1 MRLQQILLGAGF
13 GLGLWLFVG
22 GLRRQLRVTDPPGR
36 GRLARIARGRGPV
49 QMAAALVAAAVV
61 ALATGWP
68 VGGLLAGLA
77 VWTLPGILIGAER
90 GRQARLQR
98 LEGIAT
104 WTESLVATL
113 SGAAGLEQ
121 TIIATAPTAPAPIRA
136 PVVLLADS
144 LQRGAR
150 LPDALQFFS
159 LNLGDAV
166 GDTVVAALVLASRE
180 GAVRLAEPLGLL
192 AVAAREE
199 VAAQRR
205 VEKSRAKAGTDA
217 RLIIMVTLAMAV
229 GLGVFNRGYLH
240 PYDSVTGQV
249 VLAIVGG
256 LFAIGFR
263 WLHRLAQHKQVPRML
278 DLGAEAGDDV
288 TGQPASTATAVGVV
302 VPR

>member
-1 MRLQQILLGAGF
+1 MLLGAAF

-22 GLRRQLRVTDPPGR
+22 GLRRQVRAADPPGR
-36 GRLARIARGRGPV
+36 GRLARIAQGRGPV
-49 QMAAALVAAAVV
+49 QLAAAVVAAAVV

-77 VWTLPGILIGAER
+77 VWTLPGIVIGAER
-90 GRQARLQR
+90 GRQLRLQR

-121 TIIATAPTAPAPIRA
+121 TIIATAPTAPAPIRG
-136 PVVLLADS
+136 PVLGLADA

-150 LPDALQFFS
+150 QPDALRGFS
-159 LNLGDAV
+159 ADLGDAV
-166 GDTVVAALVLASRE
+166 GDTVVAALLLASRE
-180 GAVRLAEPLGLL
+180 GAGRLAEPLSLL

-205 VEKSRAKAGTDA
+205 VEKSRAKAATDA
-217 RLIIMVTLAMAV
+217 RLIIMVTLTMAV
-229 GLGVFNRGYLH
+229 GLVVFNRGYLH

-249 VLAIVGG
+249 VLAVVGA

-263 WLHRLAQHKQVPRML
+263 WLHKLAQHKELPRVL
-278 DLGAEAGDDV
+278 DLGAEPGD
-288 TGQPASTATAVGVV
+288 QPAGAAVGAVAAIGV
-302 VPR
+302 MPA